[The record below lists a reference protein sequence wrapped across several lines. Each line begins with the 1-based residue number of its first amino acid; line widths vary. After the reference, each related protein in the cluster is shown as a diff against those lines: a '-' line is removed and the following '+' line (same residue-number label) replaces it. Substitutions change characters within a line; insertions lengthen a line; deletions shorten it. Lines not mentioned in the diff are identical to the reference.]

1 MIALAL
7 ILAAVPAP
15 LEVALSRLAPQ
26 GARIEVT
33 RWESP
38 TCAATTFEPAPFDA
52 PGRIAVRA
60 VGRGC
65 AGWGW
70 ATVRMMATVAV
81 VDRPVS
87 AGDPLEGAVRF
98 EEREWTRTASSAP
111 AITGAVASRRL
122 SPGTVLRSSDLRF
135 GPPPGTSVTVRVVS
149 SGIAIEQ
156 RGSIFACP
164 DRVCA
169 TLPSGKRISGTFTG
183 GVLLAT
189 LESTR

>member
-7 ILAAVPAP
+7 TLAAVPAP
-15 LEVALSRLAPQ
+15 LALALSRQAPP

-38 TCAATTFEPAPFDA
+38 TCAATTFEPATLDA
-52 PGRIAVRA
+52 SGRVAVRA

-65 AGWGW
+65 AVWGW
-70 ATVRMMATVAV
+70 ATVRVTATVAI
-81 VDRPVS
+81 VDRPLS

-98 EEREWTRTASSAP
+98 EEREWSRTASSAP

-122 SPGTVLRSSDLRF
+122 SPGTVVRSSDLRL

-156 RGSIFACP
+156 RGAIFACP
-164 DRVCA
+164 ERVCA
-169 TLPSGKRISGTFTG
+169 TLPSGKRISGTFTN

-189 LESTR
+189 VEGTR